1 MVTKED
7 RVMAL
12 LREGNPATALDE
24 DAWPDLNAAA
34 YLATLESRSSGVTDR
49 ERYSFRRGMLIGGV
63 AVGIAAV
70 IVGVALWSQQGEGSP
85 VAGQQE
91 PPAPATTSADII
103 TSSAAPEPFSPFLL
117 DLRTGAQTPLADIFA
132 DAALVASPDGTRL
145 LTNRCCAYDDAMTIA
160 NVDGSEERRLDPL
173 GKHNYYGGNWSPDG
187 TRIVYQAKD
196 GATGQVGNLF
206 VEDVVS
212 GEQTQVTNFEPMTA
226 YWWWLAPSFSADGRQ
241 VYFTQP
247 RDRETSVTEFDVW
260 SVPVTGGE
268 PTLVEENASQ
278 WVSLPYE
285 EPSGAFIVPTFN
297 SPDGPSI
304 GLLTSEGRR
313 TLVEV
318 VEGLISEPSASPDGS
333 RIVYE
338 VSNPFEDNRFYVV
351 DVSTGVSSLVFEAG
365 SATWLDNDTLA
376 VGP

>member
-1 MVTKED
+1 
-7 RVMAL
+7 
-12 LREGNPATALDE
+12 
-24 DAWPDLNAAA
+24 
-34 YLATLESRSSGVTDR
+34 
-49 ERYSFRRGMLIGGV
+49 
-63 AVGIAAV
+63 
-70 IVGVALWSQQGEGSP
+70 
-85 VAGQQE
+85 
-91 PPAPATTSADII
+91 
-103 TSSAAPEPFSPFLL
+103 
-117 DLRTGAQTPLADIFA
+117 
-132 DAALVASPDGTRL
+132 
-145 LTNRCCAYDDAMTIA
+145 
-160 NVDGSEERRLDPL
+160 
-173 GKHNYYGGNWSPDG
+173 
-187 TRIVYQAKD
+187 
-196 GATGQVGNLF
+196 
-206 VEDVVS
+206 
-212 GEQTQVTNFEPMTA
+212 MTA